1 MEADGRE
8 SAEEEQRVSP
18 NRELRKGTDGGRGQE
33 KQFQFALVEFAAL
46 SKSRRRNYGTGT
58 MG

>member
-1 MEADGRE
+1 MGERVQR
-8 SAEEEQRVSP
+8 EQRVSP